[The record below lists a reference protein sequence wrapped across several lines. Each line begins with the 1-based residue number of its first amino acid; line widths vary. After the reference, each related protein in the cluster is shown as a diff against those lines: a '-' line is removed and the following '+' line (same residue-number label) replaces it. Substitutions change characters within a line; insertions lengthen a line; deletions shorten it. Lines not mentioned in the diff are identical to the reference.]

1 MSNARAEALALDFEL
16 ARREFSRL
24 AHGRGRVGRDLR
36 WARTLADRAELRLEA
51 FEGAARE
58 QRAAFVQLMRDECRE
73 IEAATF
79 ASAESRRVGAE
90 SWLVRVRVCRAHV
103 LRPQRIVTRSLA
115 RIDALGT
122 LLTDAA
128 EQARRDSSA
137 SELAATCRSLARELD
152 RQRAACIAARA
163 RLDQR
168 EFADALVAEAER
180 SAGAAEAAHEAGDA
194 DAVRFALDRGA
205 DAFRQILDVASPEL
219 VSRVGELVAGAARA
233 WGPGAEVT
241 HAYRANRETDD

>member
-1 MSNARAEALALDFEL
+1 MSNARVAALALDFEL

-36 WARTLADRAELRLEA
+36 WARALADRAESRLDA
-51 FEGAARE
+51 FDGAARE

-79 ASAESRRVGAE
+79 ATAESRRVGAE

-103 LRPQRIVTRSLA
+103 LRPQRLVTRSLA

-128 EQARRDSSA
+128 EQARRDA
-137 SELAATCRSLARELD
+137 ATELAATSRSLARELD
-152 RQRAACIAARA
+152 RQRAACIASRA

-180 SAGAAEAAHEAGDA
+180 AAGSAEAAHDAGDA

-205 DAFRQILDVASPEL
+205 DAFRQILDVAPPEL

-233 WGPGAEVT
+233 WGPGAEV
-241 HAYRANRETDD
+241 ARAHRARRQTGE